1 MQFWRQHGGNDCIL
15 YMTTRHYCKIR
26 TKLKILKT
34 FCLLKKKSRMY
45 SSTSKFFNMVA
56 SNKWPFPGPF
66 KTFQKVKKES
76 SVFIASL
83 EQRFLRFKL
92 LISSRRIFTSWKLS
106 KLLKKVS
113 AIRSSF
119 SSQSFEIKNTPKAL
133 KP

>member
-106 KLLKKVS
+106 KLSKKCPRYAHLFHPKVLKWK
-113 AIRSSF
+113 IP
-119 SSQSFEIKNTPKAL
+119 PKH
-133 KP
+133 